1 MRIKLHSLF
10 LLIPVAATLFGAAF
24 SIAAGTDTA
33 MPHASSL
40 SMANVRSADVMK
52 YTKDVMMHQLTDK
65 RIDNLVATLKT
76 LDINYIALA
85 IPMDA
90 SSDYPEGNRP
100 APRDAYAFTQKW
112 ADAVHSHGLHI
123 LWRGTWSGLEGLNGF
138 PKLVGDKRFPAGT
151 ADSAANDG
159 DATWLG
165 KTWRYIVTNPRF
177 FEAGDIW
184 APLPERTEDIF
195 QDAKSFL
202 PYSGPGI
209 QANYSTF
216 FTDLKRVSEMAFTK
230 IGKTVICGLTTNNYT
245 EVKSGWIP
253 QSLYDV
259 QGITVIDY
267 YGSSHSPEEME
278 SDIRQMY
285 AMHKK
290 PVFVQEWSDYWN
302 SQIPPCE
309 RSAYLKRIY
318 GNMQKLAAEGMLTG
332 FNYWGGWDNTT
343 ESVITEDASGFHL
356 NYRGELLR
364 EFFRKCRDS
373 NVKQPVLPAG
383 KIP

>member
-1 MRIKLHSLF
+1 MPVKFHC
-10 LLIPVAATLFGAAF
+10 LLIPVVATLFGVTL
-24 SIAAGTDTA
+24 SIAGDIDTKA
-33 MPHASSL
+33 PHATSL
-40 SMANVRSADVMK
+40 SMANLRSVDVMK
-52 YTKDVMMHQLTDK
+52 YTKDVMSHQLTDE
-65 RIDNLVATLKT
+65 RIKNLVATLKM

-90 SSDYPEGNRP
+90 SADYPEGNKP
-100 APRDAYAFTQKW
+100 APRDAYVFTQKW
-112 ADAVHSHGLHI
+112 ADAVHAQGLHI
-123 LWRGTWSGLEGLNGF
+123 LWRGTWSGLEGINGF

-151 ADSAANDG
+151 ADSAPKDG

-165 KTWRYIVTNPRF
+165 KTWRYIVDNPRF

-195 QDAKSFL
+195 QDARSFL
-202 PYSGPGI
+202 PYTGAGI
-209 QANYSTF
+209 QANYSNF
-216 FTDLKRVSEMAFTK
+216 FTDLKQVSEMAFAK
-230 IGKTVICGLTTNNYT
+230 IGKPVICGLTTNNYT

-253 QSLYDV
+253 QSLYDA
-259 QGITVIDY
+259 QAFTVIDY
-267 YGSSHSPEEME
+267 YGSNHSPGEME

-285 AMHKK
+285 TMHKK

-302 SQIPPCE
+302 SQLSPSG
-309 RSAYLKRIY
+309 RTAYLNQIY
-318 GNMQKLAAEGMLTG
+318 AILLKLSGEGVLVG

-343 ESVITEDASGFHL
+343 ESVITEDAGGFHL

-364 EFFRKCRDS
+364 DFFRKCKAS
-373 NVKQPVLPAG
+373 NVKQPGNVAG